1 MYFFSIRNLCPF
13 YVRFIIGQR
22 ICLTDTIS
30 PCRLNSRSLLRDV
43 LGSPRP
49 NDFGAFGMHALLS
62 TTRPIASEQSHRRD
76 GNVQGPALW
85 DGNPSTVIDIK
96 TCTSQGSRVVGLGES
111 LHVEESS
118 SKEVVDSFEMK
129 DLRVV

>member
-62 TTRPIASEQSHRRD
+62 TTRTIVSQQSHRRD
-76 GNVQGPALW
+76 GNVQASAIW
-85 DGNPSTVIDIK
+85 DGNSSTIIDIK
-96 TCTSQGSRVVGLGES
+96 THSSGSQTVGLQQPPGA
-111 LHVEESS
+111 EESS
-118 SKEVVDSFEMK
+118 SRGAIDSFEMK
-129 DLRVV
+129 DLRAV

>member
-1 MYFFSIRNLCPF
+1 M
-13 YVRFIIGQR
+13 
-22 ICLTDTIS
+22 
-30 PCRLNSRSLLRDV
+30 LRDV

-76 GNVQGPALW
+76 GSVQGPALW

-96 TCTSQGSRVVGLGES
+96 PRNSGSRLGLP

-118 SKEVVDSFEMK
+118 SNEVVESFEMK
-129 DLRVV
+129 DLPVV